1 MLKSRPVTRPAAT
14 IAATLATACVAL
26 GAIGTPTAAAAAPAL
41 AAPGA
46 PIAMLDDDSDSFT
59 HTARCSQG
67 PVGTVRTPDGQTKQV
82 MVTAAHCLESKS
94 KTVRPVVF
102 APVREHGAHG
112 EHAGNGKVGYPRVGD
127 VDRQRTPFP
136 LGNGELMDFYRI
148 IDEPDWATVRL
159 APGVEASGVSSSV
172 DQKGRGP
179 SAPVAITGVKDYR
192 NLRGDELISFDNA
205 GQPICKDGMRTGR
218 SCGVQMFRTQNFV
231 WHFGVGYESG
241 DSGGINY
248 DPRTGEAVGLSI
260 IGFGPLGNSQQ
271 VDRALEDAYGIPD
284 GQVNEAFTPAAPA
297 PRADFAPLYEEVGQF
312 SPDKAPQLIDGPQP
326 RELLDRAVMG
336 TQADAAR
343 FSAEAAQ
350 LPQAADPVAA
360 AQDLAGRAS
369 AAAQQHAGDVRGAV
383 DAFLR

>member
-1 MLKSRPVTRPAAT
+1 MSK
-14 IAATLATACVAL
+14 ATLPTTFAAACVAL
-26 GAIGTPTAAAAAPAL
+26 GALTAPSAAAAPAL

-46 PIAMLDDDSDSFT
+46 PIAMQFTDSDSFT

-82 MVTAAHCLESKS
+82 MVTAAHCFEVKG
-94 KTVRPVVF
+94 KTVRPTVF
-102 APVREHGAHG
+102 APVREHG
-112 EHAGNGKVGYPRVGD
+112 EVGYPRVGD
-127 VDRQRTPFP
+127 VDKQRTPFE

-148 IDEPDWATVRL
+148 IDEPDWVTVRL
-159 APGVEASGVSSSV
+159 APGVEASGVSTSV

-192 NLRGDELISFDNA
+192 NLRADELISFDNA

-260 IGFGPLGNSQQ
+260 VGLGPLGNSQQ
-271 VDRALEDAYGIPD
+271 VDRAVEDAYGIPD
-284 GQVNEAFTPAAPA
+284 GQVNQAFTPAAPA
-297 PRADFAPLYEEVGQF
+297 ERADFAPLYEEIAQS
-312 SPDKAPQLIDGPQP
+312 SPQAPETVDGPQP

-336 TQADAAR
+336 AQADAAR
-343 FSAEAAQ
+343 FSTEAAH

>member
-1 MLKSRPVTRPAAT
+1 MFSPRSASALAASL
-14 IAATLATACVAL
+14 AAACVAL
-26 GAIGTPTAAAAAPAL
+26 ASPAAPTAAAAAPAL

-46 PIAMLDDDSDSFT
+46 PIAMLDEGSDSFV

-67 PVGTVRTPDGQTKQV
+67 PVGTVRTPDGETKQV
-82 MVTAAHCLESKS
+82 MVTAAHCMESKS

-102 APVREHGAHG
+102 APLREG
-112 EHAGNGKVGYPRVGD
+112 GKVAYPRVGD
-127 VDRQRTPFP
+127 VDRQRTPFE

-148 IDEPDWATVRL
+148 IDEPDWVTVRL
-159 APGVEASGVSSSV
+159 APGVEASGASSSV

-179 SAPVAITGVKDYR
+179 SAPAAITGVKDYR

-260 IGFGPLGNSQQ
+260 IGFGPFGNSQQ

-297 PRADFAPLYEEVGQF
+297 PRADFAPLYEEVANF
-312 SPDKAPQLIDGPQP
+312 SPNNAPQLVDGPQP

-336 TQADAAR
+336 AQADAAR

-350 LPQAADPVAA
+350 LPQAEDPVAA
-360 AQDLAGRAS
+360 AQDLAGRAN

>member
-1 MLKSRPVTRPAAT
+1 MLKSRL
-14 IAATLATACVAL
+14 AATLTAALAAACATL
-26 GAIGTPTAAAAAPAL
+26 GAPSAAAAAPAL

-46 PIAMLDDDSDSFT
+46 PIAMLNDDSDSFA
-59 HTARCSQG
+59 HSARCSQG
-67 PVGTVRTPDGQTKQV
+67 PAGTVRTPDGQTKQI
-82 MVTAAHCLESKS
+82 MVTAAHCFEVKG

-102 APVREHGAHG
+102 APVHEH
-112 EHAGNGKVGYPRVGD
+112 GKVGYPRVGD
-127 VDRQRTPFP
+127 VDKQRTPFE

-148 IDEPDWATVRL
+148 IDEPDWTTVHL

-218 SCGVQMFRTQNFV
+218 SCGVQVFRTQNFV

-260 IGFGPLGNSQQ
+260 VGLGPLGNSQQ

-284 GQVNEAFTPAAPA
+284 GQVNEAFTPAGDAQ
-297 PRADFAPLYEEVGQF
+297 RADFAPLYEDMAQF
-312 SPDKAPQLIDGPQP
+312 SPQAPKLVDGPQP

-336 TQADAAR
+336 AQADAAR

-360 AQDLAGRAS
+360 AQDLAGRAG

>member
-1 MLKSRPVTRPAAT
+1 MLKSRLT
-14 IAATLATACVAL
+14 ATLTAALAAACVTL
-26 GAIGTPTAAAAAPAL
+26 GAPSAAAAAPAL

-46 PIAMLDDDSDSFT
+46 PIAMLNDGSDSFE

-67 PVGTVRTPDGQTKQV
+67 PVGTVRTLEGETKRV

-94 KTVRPVVF
+94 RTVRPVVF
-102 APVREHGAHG
+102 APVREHG
-112 EHAGNGKVGYPRVGD
+112 KVGYPRVGD
-127 VDRQRTPFP
+127 VDKQRTPFE

-159 APGVEASGVSSSV
+159 APGAEASGVSSSV

-260 IGFGPLGNSQQ
+260 VGLGPLGNSQQ

-284 GQVNEAFTPAAPA
+284 GQVNEAFTPATPA
-297 PRADFAPLYEEVGQF
+297 PRADFAPLYEEVAQS

-336 TQADAAR
+336 AQADAAR

-350 LPQAADPVAA
+350 LPQAEDPVAA
-360 AQDLAGRAS
+360 AQDLAGRAN

>member
-14 IAATLATACVAL
+14 LAAACVAL
-26 GAIGTPTAAAAAPAL
+26 GAIGNPSTAAAAPAL

-46 PIAMLDDDSDSFT
+46 PIAMLNDDSDSFT

-67 PVGTVRTPDGQTKQV
+67 PAGTVRTPDGQTKQI
-82 MVTAAHCLESKS
+82 MVTAAHCFEVKG
-94 KTVRPVVF
+94 KTVRPAVF
-102 APVREHGAHG
+102 APVREH
-112 EHAGNGKVGYPRVGD
+112 GKVGYPRVGD
-127 VDRQRTPFP
+127 VDKQRTPFE

-148 IDEPDWATVRL
+148 IDEPDWTTVRL

-172 DQKGRGP
+172 DQEGRGP

-260 IGFGPLGNSQQ
+260 IGFGPFGNSQQ

-284 GQVNEAFTPAAPA
+284 GHVNEAFTPAAPA
-297 PRADFAPLYEEVGQF
+297 PRADFAPLYEEVANF
-312 SPDKAPQLIDGPQP
+312 SPNNAPQLVDGPQP

-336 TQADAAR
+336 AQADAAR

-350 LPQAADPVAA
+350 LPQAEDPVAA
-360 AQDLAGRAS
+360 AQDLAGRAN

>member
-1 MLKSRPVTRPAAT
+1 MLKSRLT
-14 IAATLATACVAL
+14 ATLAAALAAACVTLSA
-26 GAIGTPTAAAAAPAL
+26 PSAAAAAPAL

-46 PIAMLDDDSDSFT
+46 PIAMLNDDSDSFE

-67 PVGTVRTPDGQTKQV
+67 PVGTVRTPDGQVKRV
-82 MVTAAHCLESKS
+82 MVTAAHCIESKS

-102 APVREHGAHG
+102 APVREH
-112 EHAGNGKVGYPRVGD
+112 GKVGYPRVGD

-312 SPDKAPQLIDGPQP
+312 SPDKAPQLADGPQP
-326 RELLDRAVMG
+326 RELLDRAVMDA
-336 TQADAAR
+336 QADAAR
-343 FSAEAAQ
+343 FSAEAVQ

-360 AQDLAGRAS
+360 AQDLAGRAN
-369 AAAQQHAGDVRGAV
+369 AAVQQHAGDVRGAV

>member
-1 MLKSRPVTRPAAT
+1 MLKSRPVTRPAAAL
-14 IAATLATACVAL
+14 AATLAAACVAL
-26 GAIGTPTAAAAAPAL
+26 GALGTPSTAAAAPAL

-46 PIAMLDDDSDSFT
+46 PIAMLDEGSDSFAD
-59 HTARCSQG
+59 TARCSQG
-67 PVGTVRTPDGQTKQV
+67 PVGTVRTPDGETKQV

-102 APVREHGAHG
+102 TPLREG
-112 EHAGNGKVGYPRVGD
+112 GKVGYPRVGD
-127 VDRQRTPFP
+127 VDRQRTPFE

-159 APGVEASGVSSSV
+159 APGVEASGAASSV

-312 SPDKAPQLIDGPQP
+312 SPDKAPQLVDGPQP

-336 TQADAAR
+336 AQADAAR

-350 LPQAADPVAA
+350 LPQAEDPVVA
-360 AQDLAGRAS
+360 AQDLAGRAGV
-369 AAAQQHAGDVRGAV
+369 AAQQHADDVRGAV

>member
-1 MLKSRPVTRPAAT
+1 MLKSRPATTTSAVLAA
-14 IAATLATACVAL
+14 ACVAL
-26 GAIGTPTAAAAAPAL
+26 GALGNPSTAAAAPAL

-46 PIAMLDDDSDSFT
+46 PIAMLDDDSDSFA

-67 PVGTVRTPDGQTKQV
+67 PVGTVRTPDGQTKHV

-102 APVREHGAHG
+102 APVRED
-112 EHAGNGKVGYPRVGD
+112 GKVGYPRVGD
-127 VDRQRTPFP
+127 VDRQRTPFE

-159 APGVEASGVSSSV
+159 APGAEASGVSSSV

-231 WHFGVGYESG
+231 WHFGVGYKSG

-297 PRADFAPLYEEVGQF
+297 PRPDFAPLYEEAANF
-312 SPDKAPQLIDGPQP
+312 APNNAPQLVDGPQP
-326 RELLDRAVMG
+326 RELLDRAAMG
-336 TQADAAR
+336 AQADAAR

-350 LPQAADPVAA
+350 LPRAEDPVAA